1 MRRVRTHYARHGCAN
16 GAPDLRT
23 AVDPTGD
30 RVQHQGCE
38 MRKATIARKTNET
51 DITLALNI
59 DGRGTYSIS
68 TGIRFLDHMLDLFAR
83 HGGFD
88 LKVTCKGDLDVD
100 QHHTVEDVGIALGE
114 AFDEALGDKKG
125 ILRAGYFLMPMD
137 ETLGLAAIDFGG
149 RTSAVIDTKVKTR
162 IVGDLQTELVY
173 DFFEGFARGA
183 RANVHLKTMYGRS
196 NHHKIEALFKAF
208 ARALRVAC
216 SKDKRLAK
224 MLPSTKGLL

>member
-1 MRRVRTHYARHGCAN
+1 
-16 GAPDLRT
+16 
-23 AVDPTGD
+23 
-30 RVQHQGCE
+30 
-38 MRKATIARKTNET
+38 MRKAKINRHTNET
-51 DITLALNI
+51 DIQLALTI
-59 DGRGTYSIS
+59 DGRGTYKVS
-68 TGIRFLDHMLDLFAR
+68 TGIRFLDHMLELFAR
-83 HGGFD
+83 HGAFD
-88 LKVTCKGDLDVD
+88 LELSCRGDLDVD

-114 AFDEALGDKKG
+114 AFDKALGDKKG
-125 ILRAGYFLMPMD
+125 INRAGYFLMPMD
-137 ETLGLAAIDFGG
+137 ETLGIAAVDLGG

-162 IVGDLQTELVY
+162 VVGDLQSELVF

-216 SKDKRLAK
+216 AKDRRLAE